1 LCPEKSSG
9 LIKHVIGFLPFV
21 VLAMLTIQD
30 RTRQHSCSGWSRR
43 EFLRIGGLG
52 AGGLSLANLLAIK
65 AQAAAQGIPV
75 RDRAVVLLFLQ
86 GGPSHIE
93 CFDPKMS
100 APREFRSTT
109 GELATKLSGVTF
121 GGSFPKLAE
130 RADQLAIVRNYA
142 SGRGEHTY
150 LHAAGTDNK
159 YKATL
164 SALYTRAVGA
174 TNARTGLPNN
184 VLVLPEAVK
193 PGLALKNNFEG
204 GSALATL
211 TTAGEL
217 GSNFAAFNP
226 SVSSGGSGGSLR
238 ENMELRLPRERFLD
252 RRTLLTQLDSLR
264 RQSDQ
269 QASISGAID
278 FERQA
283 FDVLA
288 RGVGTAFDLSDEDP
302 RTIEKYDTTKL
313 FRLEQVTRYL
323 NMHRSSNLL
332 GHQMLLARRLCEAG
346 CGFVTVSDCGWDMHA
361 DSNSM
366 PGMQGMDYLGRQVD
380 HAVAAFLDDVAER
393 GLSDKILLV
402 VTGEMGRTPRINNR
416 GGRDHYGELTPL
428 VLAGGGLPRG
438 TVIGQSDRTA
448 SRPVGEPYKPQ
459 HLWGTVIDRLFD
471 VGQLRISRAVPGDIG
486 SHLSS
491 LPVITELSS

>member
-1 LCPEKSSG
+1 
-9 LIKHVIGFLPFV
+9 
-21 VLAMLTIQD
+21 MLTIQD
-30 RTRQHSCSGWSRR
+30 RTPQHSCSGWSRR

-75 RDRAVVLLFLQ
+75 RDRSVVLLFLQ

-109 GELATKLSGVTF
+109 GELATKLAGVTF

-130 RADQLAIVRNYA
+130 RANQFAVVRNYA
-142 SGRGEHTY
+142 SGKGNHTY

-159 YKATL
+159 HKAAL
-164 SALYTRAVGA
+164 SALYARAAGA
-174 TNARTGLPNN
+174 TSARSGLPNN
-184 VLVLPEAVK
+184 VLILPEAVN
-193 PGLALKNNFEG
+193 PGLVLKNNFEG
-204 GSALATL
+204 GTALATL
-211 TTAGEL
+211 TTPGEL
-217 GSNFAAFNP
+217 GANYGAFNP
-226 SVSSGGSGGSLR
+226 SSSGASGGSLR
-238 ENMELRLPRERFLD
+238 QSMELSLPQERFLD
-252 RRTLLTQLDSLR
+252 RRNLLAQLDTLR
-264 RQSDQ
+264 RRSDQ
-269 QASISGAID
+269 SGAIANATD

-288 RGVGTAFDLSDEDP
+288 KGVGAAFDLSGEDP
-302 RTIEKYDTTKL
+302 GVVAKYDTTKL
-313 FRLEQVTRYL
+313 FRLEEVTRYL
-323 NMHRSSNLL
+323 NMYRSSNLL
-332 GHQMLLARRLCEAG
+332 GHQLLLARRLCEAG

-361 DSNSM
+361 DGNSM

-380 HAVAAFLDDVAER
+380 HAVAAFLDDIAER

-402 VTGEMGRTPRINNR
+402 VTGEMGRTPRINR
-416 GGRDHYGELTPL
+416 KGGRDHYGELTPL
-428 VLAGGGLPRG
+428 LMAGGGIPRG
-438 TVIGQSDRTA
+438 AVVGQSDRNATL
-448 SRPVGEPYKPQ
+448 PVGEPYTPQ

-471 VGQLRISRAVPGDIG
+471 VGQLRITRAVPSDIA

>member
-1 LCPEKSSG
+1 
-9 LIKHVIGFLPFV
+9 
-21 VLAMLTIQD
+21 MLTIQD
-30 RTRQHSCSGWSRR
+30 RVRQHSCSGWSRR
-43 EFLRIGGLG
+43 EFLRVGALG
-52 AGGLSLANLLAIK
+52 AGGLSLASLLAIK

-109 GELATKLSGVTF
+109 GEIATKLPGITF

-130 RADQLAIVRNYA
+130 RADQFAILRNYA
-142 SGRGEHTY
+142 SGNGAHTY
-150 LHAAGTDNK
+150 LQAAGTDNK
-159 YKATL
+159 YKAAL
-164 SALYTRAVGA
+164 SALYTRAVGPTSA
-174 TNARTGLPNN
+174 KTGLPNN
-184 VLVLPEAVK
+184 VLILPEAVQ
-193 PGLALKNNFEG
+193 PGLTLKNNFEG

-211 TTAGEL
+211 TTPGDL
-217 GSNFAAFNP
+217 GANYGAFNP
-226 SVSSGGSGGSLR
+226 SVSGGEESDNGKRKGKNIASSGGGSLR
-238 ENMELRLPRERFLD
+238 ESMELNLPPERFLE
-252 RRTLLTQLDSLR
+252 RRNLLTQLDSLR
-264 RQSDQ
+264 RRSDQ
-269 QASISGAID
+269 NGSIASAAEY
-278 FERQA
+278 ERQA

-288 RGVGTAFDLSDEDP
+288 RGVGKAFDLSGEDP

-323 NMHRSSNLL
+323 NMYRSSNLL

-361 DSNSM
+361 DGNSM

-380 HAVAAFLDDVAER
+380 HAVAAFLDDVSER

-428 VLAGGGLPRG
+428 LLAGGGLPRG

-471 VGQLRISRAVPGDIG
+471 VGQLRISRAVPGDIAN
-486 SHLSS
+486 HLSS
-491 LPVITELSS
+491 LPLIPELSS